1 MKENIIRKEKI
12 EMVYFEI
19 AAAFVSIVVVW
30 VWWSSRNSLVTDWPV
45 VGMVPALLYNASQ
58 IHDFATCLL
67 QQNNGTFLV
76 KAPWFSSMAFL
87 LTSDPMNV
95 HHTFSKNFSN
105 YPKGSDFNDIFN
117 YLGDGIFTVDS
128 DSWKIQRNMIH
139 SLLKD
144 KRFEL
149 AVHTSLH
156 QKISKCL
163 FSVLDN
169 ACKLGIELDLK
180 DMFQRFTFDH
190 ICILLFGMDPDTLSM
205 ESPTAP
211 QKAFDDIAQ
220 VFFYRHIV
228 PGVIWKLQRW
238 LQIGQEKKMTKASHT
253 FDIFVENCIQKNQQK
268 EKNNNEFDALTY
280 FLQLEDQK
288 DNLSSKFIRDMAVNL
303 MVAGRDT
310 TSAALFWTFWLIS
323 TNPSSQNNILE
334 EMEQHFGT
342 HNDDNKL
349 NFLDMEKMGKL
360 VYLHGVICEALR
372 FYPSVPF
379 ERKVSIE
386 SDILPSGHHISKNT
400 RIVYS
405 LYAMGRMKEIWGE
418 DCLEFKPERWI
429 SESGGIKHQPSYKF
443 TAFNAGP
450 RTCLGKNLAF
460 LQIKSIVCA
469 ILWNYSL
476 HFTKDQNVCPSSSIL
491 LHPKNGFKVTF
502 FKRHPS

>member
-1 MKENIIRKEKI
+1 MA
-12 EMVYFEI
+12 MYLQI
-19 AAAFVSIVVVW
+19 AAAFAFVW
-30 VWWSSRNSLVTDWPV
+30 ILLLWLWWSTRNSLVINWPV
-45 VGMVPALLYNASQ
+45 VGMVPALLYNASKT
-58 IHDFATCLL
+58 HDFATAVLH
-67 QQNNGTFLV
+67 QNNGTFFV
-76 KAPWFSSMAFL
+76 KGPWFSSMDFL

-105 YPKGSDFNDIFN
+105 YPKGPDFNQIFD

-128 DSWKIQRNMIH
+128 DSWKNQRNMIH

-163 FSVLDN
+163 FSVLDS
-169 ACKLGIELDLK
+169 ACKLGNEVDLK
-180 DMFQRFTFDH
+180 EMFQRFTFDH
-190 ICILLFGMDPDTLSM
+190 ICVLVFGMDPNTIMSM
-205 ESPTAP
+205 ESPSEP

-238 LQIGQEKKMTKASHT
+238 LQIGEEKKMRKACVT
-253 FDIFVENCIQKNQQK
+253 FDKFVENCIQTKQQK
-268 EKNNNEFDALTY
+268 EFDVLTY
-280 FLQLEDQK
+280 FLQMEDQK
-288 DNLSSKFIRDMAVNL
+288 DNLSSKFIRDMAVSL

-310 TSAALFWTFWLIS
+310 TSSALFWTFRLIS
-323 TNPSSQNNILE
+323 TNPSSQKMILK

-342 HNDDNKL
+342 ANDDDDNKL
-349 NFLDMEKMGKL
+349 RFLDFEKMGKL
-360 VYLHGVICEALR
+360 VYLHGVVCEALR

-460 LQIKSIVCA
+460 LQMKSVVCA
-469 ILWNYSL
+469 VLWNYSL
-476 HFTKDQNVCPSSSIL
+476 HFTENQNVYPSSSIL
-491 LHPKNGFKVTF
+491 LHPKNGLKVRF
-502 FKRHPS
+502 FKRQAC